1 MRLRVHIARQK
12 AIQAYETTQ
21 PEETLKDKQGLF
33 SSPLR
38 AVRPIVLSTPPT
50 SFYFLEVSYH
60 NPVSSQ

>member
-1 MRLRVHIARQK
+1 MRLRVHIAGQK
-12 AIQAYETTQ
+12 TIQAYETTQ

-33 SSPLR
+33 SSLR

-50 SFYFLEVSYH
+50 SFYFLKVSYH